1 MKNAFDYI
9 VLSCQF
15 LKKENM
21 NPAKEFNF
29 LQCYVAALAG
39 LYIINHTFCS
49 VVLRSQ
55 IKRNER
61 VVLELAF
68 MSS

>member
-1 MKNAFDYI
+1 MPLTMYI

-55 IKRNER
+55 ISTKMASLSE
-61 VVLELAF
+61 
-68 MSS
+68 